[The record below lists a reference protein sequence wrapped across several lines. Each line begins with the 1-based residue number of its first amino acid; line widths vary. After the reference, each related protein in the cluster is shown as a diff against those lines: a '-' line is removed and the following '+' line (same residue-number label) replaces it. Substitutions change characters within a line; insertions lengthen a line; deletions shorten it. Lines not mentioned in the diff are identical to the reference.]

1 MPKYYY
7 KLSNYAGSNTLIITN
22 KKGHRNLYSGV
33 IYLDFKAPEKSVYY
47 KKPHR
52 INNDIV
58 LSMIRNDRYKSNK
71 EIFNMLVKE
80 EFKRIMY
87 AKHSIIIKYE
97 H

>member
-7 KLSNYAGSNTLIITN
+7 KLSGYAGSNTLIIAN
-22 KKGHRNLYSGV
+22 KQGHRNLDSGV

-71 EIFNMLVKE
+71 DIFTMLIKE
-80 EFKRIMY
+80 EFKRLMY

-97 H
+97 R